1 MASNKILCQS
11 LHTHPVNDEINR
23 FVNIGHI
30 PNSTHVFECGTLVNG
45 KAEINAYINANGT
58 CSFINADAVTFTGLA
73 DVPHHYQSHANY
85 ALVVGED
92 ENCLR
97 FSDKLKMKSI
107 ESEFVKV
114 KVVET
119 DTLHVKD
126 RFKVDHL
133 EINQLVQSGYSDN
146 NLAGFTHMNKAEVDN
161 LSCVGFKANTGKIT
175 GNLDIEGDLVA
186 KTLNVKGIHNTG
198 KTILGEVSGTEFLMD
213 ILECECN
220 ARIKALE
227 VADTLSVYGTC
238 VAKTFN
244 SNTITNT
251 GNLVSHDIKAI
262 SSTFESIST
271 DIIKTE
277 KILTKSELI
286 FGKVEYPQVFL
297 PNEKRYINIDL
308 PMKGLRGHGYGYSPT
323 QVLDT
328 IIVKIQTE
336 HKLDSC
342 DLKIGF
348 SYYNTK
354 STFPTVYKLGE
365 VVYAENDYII
375 ALVKLSSNLPLAP
388 YWTLTVDIN
397 PF

>member
-1 MASNKILCQS
+1 MASNKIICQS
-11 LHTHPVNDEINR
+11 LHTYPVNDEINR

-30 PNSTHVFECGTLVNG
+30 PNSTHVFECGTLVDG
-45 KAEINAYINANGT
+45 KAEVNAYINANGT

-73 DVPHHYQSHANY
+73 DVPHHYQSYANH

-97 FSDKLKMKSI
+97 FTDKLKIKSF
-107 ESEFVKV
+107 EGEHVKV
-114 KVVET
+114 NVIET

-146 NLAGFTHMNKAEVDN
+146 NLAGFTHMNKAEVHN
-161 LSCVGFKANTGKIT
+161 LSCVELKANTGNIT
-175 GNLDIEGDLVA
+175 GNFSTGDLVA
-186 KTLNVKGIHNTG
+186 NTLTVKGIHNTE
-198 KTILGEVSGTEFLMD
+198 KSILGEVSGREFLMD

-227 VADTLSVYGTC
+227 VSDSLNVYGTTFT
-238 VAKTFN
+238 KTFN
-244 SNTITNT
+244 SSTITNT
-251 GNLVSHDIKAI
+251 GNLVSDDIKAI
-262 SSTFESIST
+262 SSTFESISA
-271 DIIKTE
+271 DVIKTD

-286 FGKVEYPQVFL
+286 FGKVDYPDVFL
-297 PNEKRYINIDL
+297 PNEKRYINIDM
-308 PMKGLRGHGYGYSPT
+308 PMKTLRGHGYGYSPT

-336 HKLDSC
+336 HKLESC
-342 DLKIGF
+342 NLKIGF

-375 ALVKLSSNLPLAP
+375 ALVKLSSNLPHAP
-388 YWTLTVDIN
+388 YWTLSVDIN